1 VDVKATA
8 LLGLPFDPLILY
20 IKLSFKAIEV
30 SPRVKEVRLQVGAMC
45 VWMVEKTRD
54 PIAGP
59 LLGTQR
65 EYNFVIVVIG
75 RAVVAS
81 R

>member
-1 VDVKATA
+1 
-8 LLGLPFDPLILY
+8 
-20 IKLSFKAIEV
+20 
-30 SPRVKEVRLQVGAMC
+30 
-45 VWMVEKTRD
+45 MVEKTRD

-75 RAVVAS
+75 KAVVAS